1 MGLCKY
7 FEDNYEMFLER
18 IEDRNNENNIYME
31 AKLSLNITPVIR
43 TVEPKSQLVRINQ
56 KIKCKECG
64 EFFELTY
71 GEQKFYKKHN
81 LCNPKRCKSCR
92 DLRKAKAS

>member
-1 MGLCKY
+1 MGLSKY

-18 IEDRNNENNIYME
+18 IEDRNNENHIYME